1 MRKRIAV
8 LVAQIDEATQKKFL
22 HGFTEKAYA
31 LDYDICIF
39 LCIRSFRNHQFVI

>member
-39 LCIRSFRNHQFVI
+39 YVSEVSGITNS